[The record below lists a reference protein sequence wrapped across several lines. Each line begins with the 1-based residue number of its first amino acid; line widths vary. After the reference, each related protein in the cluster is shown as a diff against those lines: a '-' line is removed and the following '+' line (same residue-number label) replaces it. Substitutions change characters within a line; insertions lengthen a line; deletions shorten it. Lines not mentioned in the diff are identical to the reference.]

1 MSYNPHDDKFTA
13 SPSSLEQMN
22 QQQARLANAK
32 MAMTVA
38 WKKAEA
44 TGALGS
50 FSMKTLHDYYTAL
63 PEVQEY
69 LIYATHVTTAKWII
83 TKHLNELISSYVQS
97 LPITG
102 FEQRVAAENRSGS

>member
-1 MSYNPHDDKFTA
+1 M
-13 SPSSLEQMN
+13 QR
-22 QQQARLANAK
+22 QAAAK
-32 MAMTVA
+32 QAMTVA

-44 TGALGS
+44 TGALGG

-69 LIYATHVTTAKWII
+69 LQQAAHVTTAKWII
-83 TKHLNELISSYVQS
+83 SKHLNELINSYVQS

-102 FEQRVAAENRSGS
+102 FEQRVETESRSGS

>member
-1 MSYNPHDDKFTA
+1 MPYNSFDDKFTA

-22 QQQARLANAK
+22 QQQARLAAAK
-32 MAMTVA
+32 QAMTVA

-63 PEVQEY
+63 PEVQTY
-69 LIYATHVTTAKWII
+69 LQQAAHVTAAKWII
-83 TKHLNELISSYVQS
+83 TKHLNGLISSYVSRRKSCISHCQLLAS
-97 LPITG
+97 SS
-102 FEQRVAAENRSGS
+102 V